1 MIINFGNTVV
11 NTLSEQL
18 LRISC
23 DVLFVFEHTDE
34 EIDFATPAYW
44 DEVIQSFFTSYS
56 MYEIYKEARWRS
68 NCNRVTDYKQ
78 VWGLL
83 DLAKGEFSG
92 RVECGEK
99 VVYLGLSKSSIQQ
112 LNTSKAGA
120 YLLIPTE
127 HEAEI
132 EEIWN
137 YFLTL
142 CSEQKQWNILNGFCG
157 LVKYYPYVAALFY
170 KCAEEA
176 VLAIVS
182 NSTDA
187 IKEKFEK
194 ASHSAIITPHFR
206 QLL

>member
-1 MIINFGNTVV
+1 MCG
-11 NTLSEQL
+11 
-18 LRISC
+18 
-23 DVLFVFEHTDE
+23 H
-34 EIDFATPAYW
+34 
-44 DEVIQSFFTSYS
+44 
-56 MYEIYKEARWRS
+56 
-68 NCNRVTDYKQ
+68 
-78 VWGLL
+78 GG
-83 DLAKGEFSG
+83 LAKGEFSG
-92 RVECGEK
+92 RVECCEK

-157 LVKYYPYVAALFY
+157 FY

-206 QLL
+206 RLL

>member
-1 MIINFGNTVV
+1 
-11 NTLSEQL
+11 
-18 LRISC
+18 
-23 DVLFVFEHTDE
+23 
-34 EIDFATPAYW
+34 
-44 DEVIQSFFTSYS
+44 
-56 MYEIYKEARWRS
+56 MYEIYKEARWRN

-206 QLL
+206 RLL

>member
-83 DLAKGEFSG
+83 DYCETKTSG
-92 RVECGEK
+92 
-99 VVYLGLSKSSIQQ
+99 
-112 LNTSKAGA
+112 
-120 YLLIPTE
+120 
-127 HEAEI
+127 
-132 EEIWN
+132 
-137 YFLTL
+137 
-142 CSEQKQWNILNGFCG
+142 
-157 LVKYYPYVAALFY
+157 
-170 KCAEEA
+170 
-176 VLAIVS
+176 
-182 NSTDA
+182 
-187 IKEKFEK
+187 
-194 ASHSAIITPHFR
+194 
-206 QLL
+206 

>member
-1 MIINFGNTVV
+1 MCG
-11 NTLSEQL
+11 
-18 LRISC
+18 
-23 DVLFVFEHTDE
+23 H
-34 EIDFATPAYW
+34 
-44 DEVIQSFFTSYS
+44 
-56 MYEIYKEARWRS
+56 
-68 NCNRVTDYKQ
+68 
-78 VWGLL
+78 GG
-83 DLAKGEFSG
+83 LAKGEFSG

-157 LVKYYPYVAALFY
+157 LVKYYPL
-170 KCAEEA
+170 K
-176 VLAIVS
+176 LRI
-182 NSTDA
+182 
-187 IKEKFEK
+187 
-194 ASHSAIITPHFR
+194 
-206 QLL
+206 